1 MVGVPILFTNE
12 GFVLDF
18 TSIGTIFAFV
28 LVCGGVLLLPPRKE
42 GEGKGFVMPYI
53 DGKYL
58 YSIIIIASIVVV
70 RYNFPSYFDQLFQWK
85 DWSTMFVVAHRL
97 YWILLLGLSV
107 MSFVRSWSLIPL
119 LGLSIC
125 AYLLTGMEA
134 NNWYWFFGWFGI
146 GLVVYFSYGYRK
158 SKLAKI

>member
-1 MVGVPILFTNE
+1 MKTFNKL
-12 GFVLDF
+12 
-18 TSIGTIFAFV
+18 
-28 LVCGGVLLLPPRKE
+28 
-42 GEGKGFVMPYI
+42 
-53 DGKYL
+53 
-58 YSIIIIASIVVV
+58 IIIIASIALV
-70 RYNFPSYFDQLFQWK
+70 RYNFPSYFDQMLQWK

-134 NNWYWFFGWFGI
+134 NNWYWFFGWFGV
-146 GLVVYFSYGYRK
+146 GLIVYFSYGYRK